1 MFVHFTDSEQTA
13 IDTVF
18 AGPQD
23 PEAWQNLGEIE
34 EDDPRYIAFLASLQ
48 PSALT
53 LAQEER
59 DRLLDLAALRI
70 APLQDAVDLD
80 DASAADIALLKRWKQ
95 YRVNIH
101 RLDLTAES
109 IAWPEPPSA

>member
-23 PEAWQNLGEIE
+23 PEAWQNMGEVE
-34 EDDPRYIAFLASLQ
+34 EDDPRYMAFLASLQ
-48 PSALT
+48 PSALA
-53 LAQEER
+53 LAQEKR
-59 DRLLDLAALRI
+59 DQLLDLATLRI

-80 DASAADIALLKRWKQ
+80 DASAKDIALLKKWKQ
-95 YRVNIH
+95 FRVAVN

-109 IAWPEPPSA
+109 IAWPAPPSV